1 MKPTENTFF
10 FSFNTMRIQPPPP
23 NEKVELLELPKSFEL
38 IDFFDTRLRLSATS
52 NGAPM
57 VQNKKGTSGDFPHT
71 GNSDL
76 AFPLVTYF
84 L

>member
-10 FSFNTMRIQPPPP
+10 FSFNTMRIQSPPP
-23 NEKVELLELPKSFEL
+23 NEKVELLELPKSFDSFDL
-38 IDFFDTRLRLSATS
+38 FDTRLRLSATS

-57 VQNKKGTSGDFPHT
+57 VKNKKGTSGDFPCE
-71 GNSDL
+71 GNPHLDL
-76 AFPLVTYF
+76 SLVTDF